1 MQSSLWG
8 NILKY
13 GMLALCVS
21 AVVTFLRFPIGSTT
35 TWWLIKSIIFLSMFM
50 LWDKTYR
57 PVQIILWMV
66 LVLASCVAG
75 TFFCRD
81 YWDWKHL
88 VSNVINYSICVAAM
102 LACVPEALQKVLSFL
117 YKHIW
122 VLFFLFVFFLPSKGI
137 AKFLLPFTFLALF
150 YPLLN
155 SKYSK
160 LVWLAFLITIIFGI
174 QSRSDVIRFLFCLA
188 IGIWSIRHDV
198 VRIAKRWYWV
208 FFLFSFVLFTL
219 AAKGKFNVFKIGDD
233 SSLIADENNRISTA
247 DTRTMLYEEVISTV
261 LDRSAMWFGC
271 TPARGYYSEWMIRN
285 NDQSN
290 IMGDMHYGER
300 GNSESSVLNVF
311 LHFGIIGIVVYLLL
325 FWRASFLGIFRA
337 NNRYVPVIGL
347 YVAFRFMMG
356 WVEDFT
362 SFDMNMFLLWTMI
375 GICYS
380 PYFREMTDDEFE
392 EWIENMLV

>member
-1 MQSSLWG
+1 
-8 NILKY
+8 
-13 GMLALCVS
+13 
-21 AVVTFLRFPIGSTT
+21 
-35 TWWLIKSIIFLSMFM
+35 MFM

-88 VSNVINYSICVAAM
+88 VSNVINYSICIAAM

-208 FFLFSFVLFTL
+208 FFVLPFVLFTL